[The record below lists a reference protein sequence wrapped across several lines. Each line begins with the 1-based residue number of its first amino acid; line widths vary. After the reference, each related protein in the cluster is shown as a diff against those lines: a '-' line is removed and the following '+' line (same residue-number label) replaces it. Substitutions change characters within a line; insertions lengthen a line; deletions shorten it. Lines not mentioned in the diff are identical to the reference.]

1 MWTALA
7 LLTLLIL
14 LGVAGI
20 TGWGAVD
27 TRDPE
32 FTARISHAAVP
43 RDRSR

>member
-7 LLTLLIL
+7 LLALFVALAA
-14 LGVAGI
+14 AGI

-32 FTARISHAAVP
+32 YTARLSRAAVP
-43 RDRSR
+43 RERSR